1 MTALTRFVDCRGGNG
16 LRLRQVPRVRSIIDE
31 ELELVWLG
39 RKAPLDALNHAVA
52 RGNAYLEKAG
62 Y

>member
-1 MTALTRFVDCRGGNG
+1 VRQLLVKGTPNGNG

-39 RKAPLDALNHAVA
+39 RKSALEALNHAVT
-52 RGNAYLEKAG
+52 RGNAYLEKSG